1 MATHHSQHNNITT
14 PTCVLLSVRA
24 CRERQY
30 RIAMEQA
37 EMARARRVALEE
49 EEERRQEKERM
60 KAAQDELKVENEKN
74 KVLKLEA
81 LVMQQNYDKK
91 LNADYE

>member
-1 MATHHSQHNNITT
+1 
-14 PTCVLLSVRA
+14 V
-24 CRERQY
+24 
-30 RIAMEQA
+30 EQA

-60 KAAQDELKVENEKN
+60 KTAQDELKAENEKN

-81 LVMQQNYDKK
+81 LLIQQNYDKK

>member
-1 MATHHSQHNNITT
+1 MNQIEDLQNKLDSASRVDSRRIQQQITD
-14 PTCVLLSVRA
+14 L
-24 CRERQY
+24 Q
-30 RIAMEQA
+30 
-37 EMARARRVALEE
+37 
-49 EEERRQEKERM
+49 
-60 KAAQDELKVENEKN
+60 NEKN

>member
-1 MATHHSQHNNITT
+1 
-14 PTCVLLSVRA
+14 
-24 CRERQY
+24 
-30 RIAMEQA
+30 
-37 EMARARRVALEE
+37 
-49 EEERRQEKERM
+49 M